1 MNFEF
6 PCIDPVAIDI
16 PGIGIDIRW
25 YGLTYVVG
33 FLCAELILSRLAQRR
48 FLPVDRATASD
59 LLFWSI
65 IGVMVG
71 GRLGF
76 ALFYDHELLDPVRI
90 FQFWKGGMSFHGG
103 LLGVFVAFILFA
115 RRHGVPWRRVGD
127 SAAIAVTPGIFFVRG
142 ANFVNGELF
151 GRTTSAD
158 TFGAMRFPTDPAAVN
173 AMGLGDVPDMRSR
186 ELARL
191 YACGEREWEE
201 ILPRLATDVDW
212 ESKRPRLDWDAVQTL
227 VPYRHPSQLYEG
239 LTEGLLL
246 GLILLALLVWTR
258 RRPLGAGAY
267 GGVFLLGYG
276 IARSALEL
284 VRQPDAQFV
293 TAENPGGTVFMG
305 LTMGQTLSSVMILAG
320 QSFKLIQPRPQTKF
334 GCRLPNHVGDTMPL
348 PAGRS
353 QFPWPKLTV
362 PQGSRPNSA
371 VALANHPSSGL
382 RLAP

>member
-1 MNFEF
+1 MSFEF
-6 PCIDPVAIDI
+6 PCIDPVAIDV
-16 PGIGIDIRW
+16 PGIGIDVRW
-25 YGLTYVVG
+25 YGLTYVAG
-33 FLCAELILSRLAQRR
+33 FLAAQLILSRLAARR

-59 LLFWSI
+59 LLFWAI

-127 SAAIAVTPGIFFVRG
+127 CAAVAVTPGIFLVRG

-158 TFGAMRFPTDPAAVN
+158 TFGAMRFPTDPAAVQ
-173 AMGLGDVPDMRSR
+173 AMGLHEVPDMRSR

-201 ILPRLATDVDW
+201 IRPQLAEVPGLDW
-212 ESKRPRLDWDAVQTL
+212 EALRPRLDWDAVETL

-239 LTEGLLL
+239 LAEGLLL
-246 GLILLALLVWTR
+246 GLVLFALLWLTR

-276 IARSALEL
+276 IARTALEL
-284 VRQPDAQFV
+284 VRQPDSQFV
-293 TAENPGGTVFMG
+293 TPENPGGTVFLG

-320 QSFKLIQPRPQTKF
+320 LYFLLSARRDPADPAAAPPPAST
-334 GCRLPNHVGDTMPL
+334 PVSGD
-348 PAGRS
+348 
-353 QFPWPKLTV
+353 
-362 PQGSRPNSA
+362 
-371 VALANHPSSGL
+371 
-382 RLAP
+382 